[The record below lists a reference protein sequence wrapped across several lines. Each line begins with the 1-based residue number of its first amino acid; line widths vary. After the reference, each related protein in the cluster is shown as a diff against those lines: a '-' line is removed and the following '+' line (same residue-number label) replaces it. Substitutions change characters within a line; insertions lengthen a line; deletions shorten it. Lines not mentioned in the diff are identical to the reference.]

1 MVSSAALPVWEA
13 WAVYPKQLSSLTQI
27 LPNFRC
33 LKGAQCIWKK
43 KKKKPLLVL
52 KRTCLFM
59 SQTEPM

>member
-43 KKKKPLLVL
+43 KKKAIT
-52 KRTCLFM
+52 RTKKDLPVHV
-59 SQTEPM
+59 SD

>member
-43 KKKKPLLVL
+43 KKKKAIT
-52 KRTCLFM
+52 RTKKDLPVHV
-59 SQTEPM
+59 SD